1 MNREL
6 LASFGLTDEQ
16 AESVMKEHGKHVS
29 KLFTEIDTLKG
40 ERDSFKTAVTEK
52 ETELKRY
59 QKGGDLFVDTKEM
72 ERLKTFEQDT
82 LTTASNAK
90 KTEALTKL
98 YKSAN
103 ASDSAT
109 KLLIKSKDLSKIEL
123 DEKEE
128 VKNGAEILKQDK
140 LDFSDFFTEPAG
152 GGNAGTTHAGKNT
165 EAQEFNFNFTGV
177 REKPANK

>member
-29 KLFTEIDTLKG
+29 KLFTEIETLKS

-72 ERLKTFEQDT
+72 ERLKAFEQDT
-82 LTTASNAK
+82 LITASNAK

-109 KLLIKSKDLSKIEL
+109 KLFIKSTDLAKIEL
-123 DEKEE
+123 DDKGEI
-128 VKNGAEILKQDK
+128 KNGAELVKQAKTDCP
-140 LDFSDFFTEPAG
+140 DFFTETASG
-152 GGNAGTTHAGKNT
+152 GAGTSHANKGT
-165 EAQEFNFNFTGV
+165 DAQEFSFNFTGV